1 MSQEYENDAH
11 KNHGQVV
18 VHLAATAAAT
28 AAVGVAAI
36 PRLTYHGMGR
46 GALWRINAATAAAS
60 AAASAESLWQQD
72 RFPGLLAMVAH
83 DGRPSDSFPAA
94 AVVGALHRRFVRLHL
109 GPHPLAAD
117 GAQILPYTSAS
128 FPTRPRRCQNPS
140 LRRLSHLVIP

>member
-18 VHLAATAAAT
+18 VHLAATAAA
-28 AAVGVAAI
+28 AAVVRVAAI

-46 GALWRINAATAAAS
+46 GALWRINATT
-60 AAASAESLWQQD
+60 AAASAESLGQQD

>member
-18 VHLAATAAAT
+18 VHLAATAAA
-28 AAVGVAAI
+28 AAVVRVAAI

-46 GALWRINAATAAAS
+46 GALWRINATT
-60 AAASAESLWQQD
+60 AAASAESLGQQD

-94 AVVGALHRRFVRLHL
+94 AVGALHRRFVRLHL
-109 GPHPLAAD
+109 
-117 GAQILPYTSAS
+117 
-128 FPTRPRRCQNPS
+128 
-140 LRRLSHLVIP
+140 